1 MRLLMCDELFFEQSN
16 SNNSCFDKNATLV
29 IRQEAIVNNVRY
41 IKETTG
47 VKVIAVLKEN
57 GYGLG
62 VANMYHIIKDQDI
75 FMYAVTSPCEAIALR
90 EEGCKADILMLT
102 PIQEYS
108 ELLLMATLDVV
119 VALGSEKQIP
129 ELRDVYK
136 FTGRKPR
143 VHIQIDSG
151 LGRYG
156 FNVDDIPNFRK
167 CADFLSIEG
176 CFSHLA
182 GSKRN
187 YKRSV
192 ERQVRLFKVA
202 LEKIKA
208 SGVNP
213 GICHI
218 SNSKAA
224 LTFGA
229 LGFDAVRV
237 GSALLGK
244 VSVDSG
250 LEEAVWLESKV
261 FSVYN
266 RLEGEHIGYNGETFL
281 KRDSDLAV
289 VRVGT
294 GCGVGLIQRGA
305 LDFTFL
311 NIVKNILRRINA
323 DPVLSVWINGKQ
335 SPVIGRIGVSHMTVD
350 VTENSVKEGD
360 TVKVQ
365 VNPLLVHPYVRR
377 QVI

>member
-1 MRLLMCDELFFEQSN
+1 M
-16 SNNSCFDKNATLV
+16 
-29 IRQEAIVNNVRY
+29 
-41 IKETTG
+41 
-47 VKVIAVLKEN
+47 
-57 GYGLG
+57 
-62 VANMYHIIKDQDI
+62 
-75 FMYAVTSPCEAIALR
+75 
-90 EEGCKADILMLT
+90 
-102 PIQEYS
+102 
-108 ELLLMATLDVV
+108 
-119 VALGSEKQIP
+119 
-129 ELRDVYK
+129 
-136 FTGRKPR
+136 
-143 VHIQIDSG
+143 
-151 LGRYG
+151 
-156 FNVDDIPNFRK
+156 
-167 CADFLSIEG
+167 
-176 CFSHLA
+176 
-182 GSKRN
+182 
-187 YKRSV
+187 
-192 ERQVRLFKVA
+192 FKVA

-208 SGVNP
+208 TGVNP

-244 VSVDSG
+244 VPVESG

-294 GCGVGLIQRGA
+294 GCGVGLIQKGA
-305 LDFTFL
+305 LDFTFV
-311 NIVKNILRRINA
+311 NIIKNIMRRIKE

>member
-1 MRLLMCDELFFEQSN
+1 MCDETYEDQIN
-16 SNNSCFDKNATLV
+16 TNSCFDINATLV
-29 IRQEAIVNNVRY
+29 IKQDAIVNNVKC
-41 IKETTG
+41 ISESTG
-47 VKVIAVLKEN
+47 AKVIAVVKEN

-62 VANMYHIIKDQDI
+62 VANLYNIIKDQDI
-75 FMYAVTSPCEAIALR
+75 FMYAVTATCEALALR
-90 EEGCKADILMLT
+90 KEGCETDILMLT
-102 PIQEYS
+102 PIS
-108 ELLLMATLDVV
+108 DFGELLSLVSNDVV
-119 VALGSEKQIP
+119 IALGDSRQLP
-129 ELRDVYK
+129 ELVYIYEL
-136 FTGRKPR
+136 TGRKPR

-156 FNVDDIPNFRK
+156 FNLDDIPNVKRYK
-167 CADFLSIEG
+167 EYLSIEG
-176 CFSHLA
+176 CFTHLA
-182 GSKRN
+182 GSTGN

-192 ERQVRLFKVA
+192 EKQVCVFNVA
-202 LEKIKA
+202 LERIRA
-208 SGVNP
+208 AGVDTR
-213 GICHI
+213 ITHVA
-218 SNSKAA
+218 NSMAA
-224 LTFGA
+224 MEFGS

-237 GSALLGK
+237 GSAILGK
-244 VSVDSG
+244 MPAKYG

-294 GCGVGLIQRGA
+294 GCGVGLIQKGA
-305 LDFTFL
+305 LDFTFV
-311 NIVKNILRRINA
+311 NIIKNIMRRIKE

>member
-1 MRLLMCDELFFEQSN
+1 MCDELFFEQSN

-29 IRQEAIVNNVRY
+29 IRQEAIVNNVKY
-41 IKETTG
+41 IKEITG

-75 FMYAVTSPCEAIALR
+75 FMYAVTSPC
-90 EEGCKADILMLT
+90 
-102 PIQEYS
+102 
-108 ELLLMATLDVV
+108 TLDVV
-119 VALGSEKQIP
+119 VALGNEKQIP

-156 FNVDDIPNFRK
+156 FNVDDIPNFKK
-167 CADFLSIEG
+167 CEEFLSIEG
-176 CFSHLA
+176 TFSHLA

-187 YKRSV
+187 YRRSV
-192 ERQVRLFKVA
+192 ERQVRMFKVA

-208 SGVNP
+208 TGVNP

-244 VSVDSG
+244 VPVESG

-294 GCGVGLIQRGA
+294 GCGVGLIQKGA
-305 LDFTFL
+305 LDFTFV
-311 NIVKNILRRINA
+311 NIIKNIMRRIKE